1 MARWQAC
8 VAGFATP
15 FPFRLPLKNAQGS
28 SSIWISNGVLDD
40 FVPFSCNEWPS
51 PDIPAGTHTTH
62 MKGVHI
68 YAFGSRTIRLFV
80 NVAETISMLRQN
92 TKMEILTPTISRK
105 AAGSHQNKMLYVENL
120 K

>member
-1 MARWQAC
+1 
-8 VAGFATP
+8 
-15 FPFRLPLKNAQGS
+15 
-28 SSIWISNGVLDD
+28 
-40 FVPFSCNEWPS
+40 
-51 PDIPAGTHTTH
+51 

-80 NVAETISMLRQN
+80 NVAEMISMLRQN

-120 K
+120 KISSAPRTWRDHAAIFRLRGKGNKRTRARFRKGFKSEY